1 VNQSQ
6 NKTEHPVTRGMSM
19 VVAFQILGTN
29 SDESFSWGGT
39 LNTSSKLKTAYV
51 NVKQRCAIK

>member
-1 VNQSQ
+1 
-6 NKTEHPVTRGMSM
+6 MA
-19 VVAFQILGTN
+19 VALQILGAN

-51 NVKQRCAIK
+51 NVKQRYAIE